1 MFNFK
6 NIKNTIVLIGL
17 LLNFCLAN
25 AGAYDDF
32 FRSVIADDARSV
44 QALLQ
49 RGFDPNTVNP
59 EGIPALLLALRVPA
73 PKVTDVLV
81 GWPHTKLDVRN
92 AQDESPLMLAALRG
106 QLDLVKKLV
115 ERDADVNKTG
125 WTPLHYA
132 ATGGHVPVI
141 EFLLEHSAYI
151 DAESPNGT
159 TPLMMAAM
167 YGSPESVKHLIQA
180 GADLQ
185 IKNGANMTA
194 LDFAQRGNRP
204 NNIELMQEGLRR
216 EAERETRK
224 KAAAAATQP
233 AASTAR

>member
-1 MFNFK
+1 MFNFRNLK
-6 NIKNTIVLIGL
+6 KSIVFIGL
-17 LLNFCLAN
+17 LSILSSSF
-25 AGAYDDF
+25 AGAYEDF
-32 FRSVIADDARSV
+32 FRAIVADDARSV

-59 EGIPALLLALRVPA
+59 EGLPALMLALRVPA
-73 PKVTDVLV
+73 PKVADALV
-81 GWPHTKLDVRN
+81 GWSQTIVEVRN

-106 QLDLVKKLV
+106 QLELVKKLV

-167 YGSPESVKHLIQA
+167 YGSPEALKHLIQA

-194 LDFAQRGNRP
+194 LDFALKGNRP

-216 EAERETRK
+216 EAAREARK
-224 KAAAAATQP
+224 QAP
-233 AASTAR
+233 AASNPAPGR